1 MKLQNMTVI
10 FIIIMIPIIVVVSY
24 YIGLQIN
31 TITMQKDYTVKLQT
45 AAKDSIQALEINTVE
60 WNSASSNLADSK
72 RRDVLAAINT
82 FTTSLA
88 NSMGIGGAG
97 KGRIQTYIPAIAY
110 TMYDGY
116 YIYSASPMKEQDT
129 RERSSNGDIET
140 NDDGTE
146 KDYGRT
152 QFNQNGDII
161 YDGSNVSY
169 QYVLKPYSP
178 YSARYVNGNIDITV
192 NYTLDNYIR
201 VYGKVGTSD
210 EDKSVAKE
218 GYLVVCDNNDVGVDN
233 VSNGG
238 ISGIKYRG
246 AEIKPETL
254 KENIYADGNV
264 AEYPYIYDQYDN
276 KLYWDGSNYFS
287 VDKYNKKVYL
297 QDALPEGDAGFSI
310 TNRFRKISIPVKN
323 KDDEWAVQKVFQI
336 LNPGGEY
343 KFYYENGSG
352 AFVEFTSVENIDGS
366 DNKKLAGVEVEKDKD
381 FSAINYCVESYV
393 FTQWVTKNL
402 GNIKV
407 GDMQISTGNSI
418 NSLENITSAEQQ
430 YYGQYNNVGSDQ
442 YIFRISDSNNP
453 DPEND
458 DAYAESVLA
467 QHKKDII
474 INTIE
479 KNLSQATAQ
488 VKEMNPNYEYRLP
501 QLSYDEWEQALSNI
515 SIIAFMQGMPIGLKY
530 YNNYAIAT
538 STLNKEFV
546 DPDELYFAGKDDQYY
561 HQRQCEQATGS
572 DYVGYRSIDYV
583 AKSYEKS
590 DNGTTSTKYYYP
602 HANSTNSE
610 LECYYCLV
618 NRSTYKNNGRWK
630 GNLLYKN
637 WSDSYYNAL
646 ARERYMQL
654 DEPGT
659 YKPNITITKTASSG
673 SVEYGG
679 TITYIITITNNGIV
693 EDKINFLDFWDKN
706 DFGENIEVLTNT
718 LSLDDPVP
726 NTVIYEKNPNG
737 TNKLDQNGN
746 PIAKNGI
753 YVGDITIKSG
763 ETKTLEYKINAK
775 GNLGKDLVNIAAIY
789 SYGNNDVSITEAK
802 ATTRVKKT
810 INVHKPEVAQNYNIV
825 LLLDHSDSMKVKDLQ
840 AVYSGVQT
848 LLGND
853 YIGGKLFDNANK
865 NNQSN
870 SAISMIN
877 FWGRA
882 KVKYTNLKTKQEIE
896 NAIEK
901 DYKTAT
907 IFDNLGGTNY
917 SEALEQAAL
926 EFEKMGNSKKNILV
940 FFTDGAPTVPS
951 MGDLGAVGYTI
962 HSEKNEYYYWTHPLV
977 GISKKEKGGLGEKI
991 WLNGDKD
998 FLGKT
1003 IYRGIKE
1010 IVDDMKKINTD
1021 IYCINYG
1028 DDNSV
1033 YGLKN
1038 IISSYKEENQKYYA
1052 YARDEEGVKD
1062 AFKSIGNSILN
1073 SDIGDINYSPATS
1086 NKIKLEKPEEITC
1099 IQVGTKK
1106 YIKDTEDY
1114 NSIIKVENGE
1124 TYLNL
1129 EQIDLTQTIT
1139 IIY

>member
-10 FIIIMIPIIVVVSY
+10 FIIIMIPIILVVSY

-31 TITMQKDYTVKLQT
+31 TITMQKNYTVKLQT

-72 RRDVLAAINT
+72 RRDVLASINT

-88 NSMGIGGAG
+88 NNMGIGGAG
-97 KGRIQTYIPAIAY
+97 KGRIQTYIPAIVY

-116 YIYSASPMKEQDT
+116 YIYSASLMKDQDT
-129 RERSSNGDIET
+129 DK
-140 NDDGTE
+140 DGL
-146 KDYGRT
+146 T
-152 QFNQNGDII
+152 QFNA
-161 YDGSNVSY
+161 DGTIKSNEKSY
-169 QYVLKPYSP
+169 QYILKPYSP
-178 YSARYVNGNIDITV
+178 YSARYVNVNGNVDVTV

-201 VYGKVGTSD
+201 VYGTVDGEYQT
-210 EDKSVAKE
+210 KE
-218 GYLVVCDNNDVGVDN
+218 GYLVVCATSNSGADANIGVYINQSGNN
-233 VSNGG
+233 
-238 ISGIKYRG
+238 ISDIKYRG
-246 AEIKPETL
+246 AEIVPETL
-254 KENIYADGNV
+254 KEQVYYIDEEGNNHV
-264 AEYPYIYDQYDN
+264 VEYPYIYDQYDN
-276 KLYWDGSNYFS
+276 KLYWDKTEENYFS

-297 QDALPEGDAGFSI
+297 QNALPEGDAGFSI
-310 TNRFRKISIPVKN
+310 TNRFRKISIPMYDN
-323 KDDEWAVQKVFQI
+323 REDEWTVQKVFQI
-336 LNPGGEY
+336 LNPGGGY
-343 KFYYENGSG
+343 KFYYENQSG

-393 FTQWVTKNL
+393 FTKWVTKNL
-402 GNIKV
+402 GSIKV
-407 GDMQISTGNSI
+407 RNM
-418 NSLENITSAEQQ
+418 TSPD
-430 YYGQYNNVGSDQ
+430 GQYNNVDSETP
-442 YIFRISDSNNP
+442 IFQISTSNNP

-458 DAYAESVLA
+458 DAYANSPLA
-467 QHKKDII
+467 QHKKDVI

-488 VKEMNPNYEYRLP
+488 AKEMNPNYEYRLP

-583 AKSYEKS
+583 AKSYETENEAGEK
-590 DNGTTSTKYYYP
+590 TTNYYYLHDHDGDNNP
-602 HANSTNSE
+602 E

-618 NRSTYKNNGRWK
+618 NRSTYKDTGTGTWNGNPYSGWT
-630 GNLLYKN
+630 
-637 WSDSYYNAL
+637 DSYYNAL

-659 YKPNITITKTASSG
+659 YKPNVTITKTASSG

-679 TITYIITITNNGIV
+679 TITYTITITNNGIV
-693 EDKINFLDFWDKN
+693 DDTITFLDYWNTDELNREESDINVSSTKN
-706 DFGENIEVLTNT
+706 RESNKIEIVDWNDNNNN
-718 LSLDDPVP
+718 LSGISSVDNV
-726 NTVIYEKNPNG
+726 
-737 TNKLDQNGN
+737 
-746 PIAKNGI
+746 GI
-753 YVGDITIKSG
+753 YIYAGETITITYKAIPKGTLGDIKNT
-763 ETKTLEYKINAK
+763 
-775 GNLGKDLVNIAAIY
+775 AAIY
-789 SYGNNDVSITEAK
+789 SFTNKDIELDSKT
-802 ATTRVKKT
+802 ATTTVKKT

-926 EFEKMGNSKKNILV
+926 EFKKMGNSKKNILV

>member
-10 FIIIMIPIIVVVSY
+10 FIIIMIPIILVVSY

-31 TITMQKDYTVKLQT
+31 TITMQKNYTVKLQT

-88 NSMGIGGAG
+88 NGMGIGGAG
-97 KGRIQTYIPAIAY
+97 KGRIQTYIPAIVY

-116 YIYSASPMKEQDT
+116 YIYSASLMKDQDT
-129 RERSSNGDIET
+129 DK
-140 NDDGTE
+140 DGL
-146 KDYGRT
+146 T
-152 QFNQNGDII
+152 QFNADGTIKSNGK
-161 YDGSNVSY
+161 SY
-169 QYVLKPYSP
+169 QYILKPYSP
-178 YSARYVNGNIDITV
+178 YSARYASANGSIDVTV

-201 VYGKVGTSD
+201 VYGTVNG
-210 EDKSVAKE
+210 EYQAKE
-218 GYLVVCDNNDVGVDN
+218 GYLVVCDDDAGVRVN
-233 VSNGG
+233 KNGG
-238 ISGIKYRG
+238 SISGITYRG
-246 AEIKPETL
+246 ATIKPEALTEQVYTDEGV
-254 KENIYADGNV
+254 KEYQ
-264 AEYPYIYDQYDN
+264 YIYDQYDN
-276 KLYWDGSNYFS
+276 KLYWDNKDGTNEGNYFS
-287 VDKYNKKVYL
+287 VDKNNNKVYL
-297 QDALPEGDAGFSI
+297 QTALPEGDAGFSI
-310 TNRFRKISIPVKN
+310 TNRFRKISIPMYDNRK
-323 KDDEWAVQKVFQI
+323 DEWTVQKVFQI
-336 LNPGGEY
+336 LNPGGDS
-343 KFYYENGSG
+343 KFYYENESG
-352 AFVEFTSVENIDGS
+352 AFVEFTNPGKTLGTVKQEEDY
-366 DNKKLAGVEVEKDKD
+366 
-381 FSAINYCVESYV
+381 SAINYCVESYV
-393 FTQWVTKNL
+393 FTKWVTKNL
-402 GNIKV
+402 GSITV
-407 GDMQISTGNSI
+407 GDMKSPTV
-418 NSLENITSAEQQ
+418 
-430 YYGQYNNVGSDQ
+430 GQYNNVDNAKNKN
-442 YIFRISDSNNP
+442 IFAINPSNNP

-458 DAYAESVLA
+458 VAYATSVLA

-488 VKEMNPNYEYRLP
+488 AQAQAMNLNYEYRLP

-546 DPDELYFAGKDDQYY
+546 DPDELYFAGTDDQYY

-583 AKSYEKS
+583 AKSYETENEAGEK
-590 DNGTTSTKYYYP
+590 TTNYYYL
-602 HANSTNSE
+602 HDHDGDNNSE

-618 NRSTYKNNGRWK
+618 NRSTYKKEANA
-630 GNLLYKN
+630 N
-637 WSDSYYNAL
+637 WTNSYYNAL

-659 YKPNITITKTASSG
+659 YKPNVTITKTASES
-673 SVEYGG
+673 SVEYGDS
-679 TITYIITITNNGIV
+679 ITYTIKITNNGIV
-693 EDKINFLDFWDKN
+693 DDTITFLDYWKKN
-706 DFGENIEVLTNT
+706 EIDGVNDIKISTTNTSRDVNEIIIKEAELSDNT
-718 LSLDDPVP
+718 LSGISSVDNV
-726 NTVIYEKNPNG
+726 
-737 TNKLDQNGN
+737 
-746 PIAKNGI
+746 GI
-753 YVGDITIKSG
+753 YIYAGETITI
-763 ETKTLEYKINAK
+763 TYKAIPK
-775 GNLGKDLVNIAAIY
+775 GTLGKDIKNTAAIY
-789 SYGNNDVSITEAK
+789 SFTNKDIELDSKT

>member
-10 FIIIMIPIIVVVSY
+10 FIIIMIPIILVVSY

-31 TITMQKDYTVKLQT
+31 TITMQKNYTVKLQT

-72 RRDVLAAINT
+72 RRDVLASINT

-97 KGRIQTYIPAIAY
+97 KGRIQTYIPAIVY

-116 YIYSASPMKEQDT
+116 YIYSASLMKDQDT
-129 RERSSNGDIET
+129 DK
-140 NDDGTE
+140 DGL
-146 KDYGRT
+146 T
-152 QFNQNGDII
+152 QFNADGTIKSNGK
-161 YDGSNVSY
+161 SY
-169 QYVLKPYSP
+169 QYILKPYSP
-178 YSARYVNGNIDITV
+178 YSARYANENGNVDVTV

-201 VYGKVGTSD
+201 VYGTVGGKYQT
-210 EDKSVAKE
+210 KE
-218 GYLVVCDNNDVGVDN
+218 GYLVVCDNNAGVRVN
-233 VSNGG
+233 KNGG
-238 ISGIKYRG
+238 SISGITYRG
-246 AEIKPETL
+246 ATIKPEALTEQVYTDEGV
-254 KENIYADGNV
+254 K
-264 AEYPYIYDQYDN
+264 EYPYIYDQYDN

-297 QDALPEGDAGFSI
+297 QNALPEGDAGFSI
-310 TNRFRKISIPVKN
+310 TNRFRKISIPMYDN
-323 KDDEWAVQKVFQI
+323 REDEWTVQKVFQI
-336 LNPGGEY
+336 LNPGGGY
-343 KFYYENGSG
+343 KFYYENQSG

-393 FTQWVTKNL
+393 FTKWVTKNL
-402 GNIKV
+402 GSITL

-418 NSLENITSAEQQ
+418 NSLKNITSAEQQ
-430 YYGQYNNVGSDQ
+430 YYGQYNNVDDSAK
-442 YIFRISDSNNP
+442 IFEISEDNNP

-458 DAYAESVLA
+458 TAYAESVLA

-479 KNLSQATAQ
+479 KNLSQATEQA
-488 VKEMNPNYEYRLP
+488 KKMNPNYEYRLP

-659 YKPNITITKTASSG
+659 YKPNVTITKTASSG

-679 TITYIITITNNGIV
+679 TITYTITITNNGIV
-693 EDKINFLDFWDKN
+693 DDKVNIADYWKPGDFEDLEKITVN
-706 DFGENIEVLTNT
+706 DEKLEIIDAKMNTEEVKCF
-718 LSLDDPVP
+718 
-726 NTVIYEKNPNG
+726 I
-737 TNKLDQNGN
+737 
-746 PIAKNGI
+746 IRGI
-753 YVGDITIKSG
+753 DIKAN
-763 ETKTLEYKINAK
+763 ETKTFTYTIKPTGKLTAKLENTAIAYSA
-775 GNLGKDLVNIAAIY
+775 VNDDFVYDRY
-789 SYGNNDVSITEAK
+789 S
-802 ATTRVKKT
+802 ATTTVKKT
-810 INVHKPEVAQNYNIV
+810 IKVAKPEVAQNYNIV
-825 LLLDHSDSMKVKDLQ
+825 MVLDHSLSLIDNIGD
-840 AVYSGVQT
+840 VYEGVAT
-848 LLGND
+848 
-853 YIGGKLFDNANK
+853 F
-865 NNQSN
+865 
-870 SAISMIN
+870 
-877 FWGRA
+877 
-882 KVKYTNLKTKQEIE
+882 LKTTNIE
-896 NAIEK
+896 NAFKKGNSQLSTIHFNKSASTKYSKEKNIENIY
-901 DYKTAT
+901 DYYNRRVVKIT
-907 IFDNLGGTNY
+907 LGGTNY
-917 SEALEQAAL
+917 NAAL
-926 EFEKMGNSKKNILV
+926 IKAKSEFEAMKENSNISAKNVLI
-940 FFTDGAPTVPS
+940 FFTDGAPTGS
-951 MGDLGAVGYTI
+951 QDGTSYTI
-962 HSEKNEYYYWTHPLV
+962 DEEGKY
-977 GISKKEKGGLGEKI
+977 SKYGGL
-991 WLNGDKD
+991 WLNPIKSWKEDAKEVWDK
-998 FLGKT
+998 
-1003 IYRGIKE
+1003 IKE
-1010 IVDDMKKINTD
+1010 NRNNIKKLETE
-1021 IYCINYG
+1021 IYCINFG
-1028 DDNSV
+1028 SEEQNKNAE

-1038 IISSYKEENQKYYA
+1038 IISSYNETKNEQYYAKSDNLESIKTAFESISSTITSELDVPDTYTTDNNKLELKEADKIQSIKIGESVYGKAEAKEKRIIIEENGK
-1052 YARDEEGVKD
+1052 
-1062 AFKSIGNSILN
+1062 
-1073 SDIGDINYSPATS
+1073 
-1086 NKIKLEKPEEITC
+1086 
-1099 IQVGTKK
+1099 
-1106 YIKDTEDY
+1106 
-1114 NSIIKVENGE
+1114 

-1129 EQIDLTQTIT
+1129 EKVEDLNQEIT